1 MELKVEYDSYHLLND
16 LWSGARKN
24 AQRLMDAGL
33 WGECYDL
40 IEDMA
45 DGELSLM
52 DVNDML
58 WFELDYLLESLGYK
72 EDADGTIRRIEDDE

>member
-16 LWSGARKN
+16 LWSGAREN
-24 AQRLMDAGL
+24 AERLVEAGL
-33 WGECYDL
+33 WGVCYDL

-45 DGELSLM
+45 DGELSLT

-58 WFELDYLLESLGYK
+58 WFEFDYLLESMGYK
-72 EDADGTIRRIEDDE
+72 DEDGSIRRIEND